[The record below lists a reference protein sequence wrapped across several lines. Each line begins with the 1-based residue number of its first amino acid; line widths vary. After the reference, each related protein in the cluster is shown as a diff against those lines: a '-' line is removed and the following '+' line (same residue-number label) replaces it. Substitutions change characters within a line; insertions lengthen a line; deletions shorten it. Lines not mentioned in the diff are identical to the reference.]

1 MQNIELYFGST
12 EKQDVSEQSALR
24 RILHWLVEHQQPA
37 IVICDVW
44 LHHRQIDIL
53 VGTHTTTLQIE
64 IKGYRAPVAGQQN
77 GEWTLTYADGS
88 IAQVKNGYLQALRNN
103 QTLRDEMSKHL
114 DSGETVSYPKGAVM
128 FEPGIPHGSTLLIP
142 ADPRVT
148 VCGADELDHLL
159 SAPGRNPW
167 PLAWLRDFA
176 LARNLIARSIPDAMT
191 SQTVAHAYEVAE
203 RTAPVPIAAA
213 PLPSRHAVVNRVPEA
228 VVKSQPFTVA
238 PRPVVERARVAND
251 TGQHK
256 PIPME
261 QSRGHVPLGLSSTI
275 ERRPTRRRAI
285 LRSASVVLAVAG
297 IAYASVHWHRTTPSA
312 PKQAHASEAGKQES
326 RPTSN
331 VSRGVRHTPTRQVA
345 REPRMS
351 TAGVPPVDSH
361 VPKQERSEN
370 VRAPIAVVSSADTST
385 ITCPA
390 GVDRLGCNGKT
401 GVLTAPECPPAF
413 HVLGNTCVRDQ
424 GN

>member
-12 EKQDVSEQSALR
+12 DKQHVSEQSALR

-44 LHHRQIDIL
+44 LHNRQIDIL

-64 IKGYRAPVAGQQN
+64 IKGYRAPVTGQQN

-88 IAQVKNGYLQALRNN
+88 ISQVKNGYLQALRNN

-114 DSGETVSYPKGAVM
+114 VSGETVSYPKGAVM
-128 FEPGIPHGSTLLIP
+128 FEPSIPPGSTLLIP

-159 SAPGRNPW
+159 SAPGRYPW

-176 LARNLIARSIPDAMT
+176 LARNLIARSISDAMT
-191 SQTVAHAYEVAE
+191 SRIVTRTYEVIE
-203 RTAPVPIAAA
+203 RVAPMPIADV
-213 PLPSRHAVVNRVPEA
+213 PSPSRHAIVNLVPEA
-228 VVKSQPFTVA
+228 AAKPQPFTVA
-238 PRPVVERARVAND
+238 PRPVVKQARIAND
-251 TGQHK
+251 AEQYK
-256 PIPME
+256 PVPVE
-261 QSRGHVPLGLSSTI
+261 QSRRYVPLGLSSAI
-275 ERRPTRRRAI
+275 ETRPKRRRAI
-285 LRSASVVLAVAG
+285 LRSVSVVLAAAG
-297 IAYASVHWHRTTPSA
+297 IAYASGHWHRTVTSA
-312 PKQAHASEAGKQES
+312 PTRAHASEASKQES

-331 VSRGVRHTPTRQVA
+331 VSHGVRHTPTRQVA
-345 REPRMS
+345 REPRAS
-351 TAGVPPVDSH
+351 TAGGPPVDDKA
-361 VPKQERSEN
+361 PKQERSES
-370 VRAPIAVVSSADTST
+370 VPAPITVVSSANTST

-401 GVLTAPECPPAF
+401 GVLTTPECPPSF